1 MASPGTQTN
10 QDDRSAPLD
19 FEQAIG
25 SRSTRDSSKNESD
38 ETSGSFDSTKRY
50 LSEIGETPLLT
61 AEQEREVARAVL
73 AGDDSARARMI
84 KSNLRLVVMLA
95 KRYVNRGLPLLD
107 LIEEGNLGLMH
118 AVEKFDPE
126 RGFRFSTYATWWIR
140 QNIERALMNQTRTV
154 RLPVHIVKDINTVLR
169 VSRELRS
176 AWRREPSIAELADHM
191 KRPSSEVHRLLKL
204 SERESSVDTPIAPD
218 SDRTVQEAFADPV
231 IDEPSDS
238 AENSDVLDHVGEW
251 IEQLPEKHR
260 EVVARRFGLRG
271 YEPAT
276 LEEVGSEVGLTRE
289 RVRQI
294 QIEGLAKLR
303 RAAEREG
310 LDSELLF
317 A

>member
-10 QDDRSAPLD
+10 QDDRNAALD

-25 SRSTRDSSKNESD
+25 ARSTRDSSKNESD

-95 KRYVNRGLPLLD
+95 KRYINRGLPLLD

-154 RLPVHIVKDINTVLR
+154 RLPVHVVNCLLYTSD
-169 VSRELRS
+169 
-176 AWRREPSIAELADHM
+176 AAD
-191 KRPSSEVHRLLKL
+191 E
-204 SERESSVDTPIAPD
+204 
-218 SDRTVQEAFADPV
+218 
-231 IDEPSDS
+231 
-238 AENSDVLDHVGEW
+238 
-251 IEQLPEKHR
+251 
-260 EVVARRFGLRG
+260 
-271 YEPAT
+271 
-276 LEEVGSEVGLTRE
+276 
-289 RVRQI
+289 
-294 QIEGLAKLR
+294 
-303 RAAEREG
+303 
-310 LDSELLF
+310 
-317 A
+317 

>member
-1 MASPGTQTN
+1 VAGPIAQTIHEE
-10 QDDRSAPLD
+10 RTVPLD
-19 FEQAIG
+19 FEQLTTRVHTAG
-25 SRSTRDSSKNESD
+25 SGQSEANELSS
-38 ETSGSFDSTKRY
+38 GFDSTQLY
-50 LSEIGETPLLT
+50 LAEIGKTPLLT
-61 AEQEREVARAVL
+61 AGQERDVARAAL
-73 AGDDSARARMI
+73 KGDSNARARMI

-95 KRYVNRGLPLLD
+95 KRYTNRGLPLLD

-154 RLPVHIVKDINTVLR
+154 RLPVHIVKEINTVLR
-169 VSRELRS
+169 VTRELRS
-176 AWRREPSIAELADHM
+176 VLRREPSIAELADHM
-191 KRPSSEVHRLLKL
+191 KRPATEVHRLLKL
-204 SERESSVDTPIAPD
+204 SERESSVDTPLAAD
-218 SDRTVQEAFADPV
+218 SDRPAQEALADSV
-231 IDEPSDS
+231 IDGPSDS
-238 AENSDVLDHVGEW
+238 AVSNDVHEHVKQW

-271 YEPAT
+271 YEPST

-310 LDSELLF
+310 INSELLF

>member
-1 MASPGTQTN
+1 MASPGIQTIH
-10 QDDRSAPLD
+10 DDRDATLD
-19 FEQAIG
+19 FEQSQVRLSI
-25 SRSTRDSSKNESD
+25 RDSVQKESG
-38 ETSGSFDSTKRY
+38 ETSNTFDSTKRY
-50 LSEIGETPLLT
+50 LLEIGETPLLT
-61 AEQEREVARAVL
+61 AEQEQEVARAVL

-95 KRYVNRGLPLLD
+95 KRYTNRGLPVLD

-154 RLPVHIVKDINTVLR
+154 RLPVHIVKEINTVLR

-176 AWRREPSIAELADHM
+176 ALGREPSIADLADHM
-191 KRPSSEVHRLLKL
+191 QRPSSEVHRLLKFY
-204 SERESSVDTPIAPD
+204 ERESSVDTPLAPD
-218 SDRTVQEAFADPV
+218 ADRTVQEAIADRV
-231 IDEPSDS
+231 IDEPSES
-238 AENSDVLDHVGEW
+238 AENSDVLRHVGEW
-251 IEQLPEKHR
+251 IEQLPDKHR

-310 LDSELLF
+310 IDSELLF

>member
-10 QDDRSAPLD
+10 QDDRNAPLD

-25 SRSTRDSSKNESD
+25 ARSTRDSSKNESD

-154 RLPVHIVKDINTVLR
+154 RLPVHIVKEINTVLR
-169 VSRELRS
+169 VSKELRG
-176 AWRREPSIAELADHM
+176 ALRREPSIAELADHM

-204 SERESSVDTPIAPD
+204 SERETSVDTPIAPD
-218 SDRTVQEAFADPV
+218 ADRTVQEVVADPV

-238 AENSDVLDHVGEW
+238 AENSDVLAHVGEW
-251 IEQLPEKHR
+251 IEQLPDKHR

-310 LDSELLF
+310 IDSELLF

>member
-1 MASPGTQTN
+1 VASPGTQTN
-10 QDDRSAPLD
+10 QDDRNAPLD

-25 SRSTRDSSKNESD
+25 ARSTRDSSKNESD

-154 RLPVHIVKDINTVLR
+154 RLPVHIVKEINTVLR
-169 VSRELRS
+169 VSKELRG
-176 AWRREPSIAELADHM
+176 ALRREPSIAELADHM

-204 SERESSVDTPIAPD
+204 SERETSVDTPIAPD
-218 SDRTVQEAFADPV
+218 ADRTVQEVVADPV

-251 IEQLPEKHR
+251 IEQLPDKHR

-310 LDSELLF
+310 IDSELLF

>member
-1 MASPGTQTN
+1 MASLGTQSI
-10 QDDRSAPLD
+10 QDDRNAPLD
-19 FEQAIG
+19 FEQLMGPCA
-25 SRSTRDSSKNESD
+25 TRGSSKID
-38 ETSGSFDSTKRY
+38 PDDTPGSFDSTKRY
-50 LSEIGETPLLT
+50 LLEIGETPLLT
-61 AEQEREVARAVL
+61 AQQEREVARAVL
-73 AGDDSARARMI
+73 AGDDSARTRMI

-154 RLPVHIVKDINTVLR
+154 RLPVHIVKEINAVLR

-176 AWRREPSIAELADHM
+176 AWRREPSITELADHM
-191 KRPSSEVHRLLKL
+191 QRPSSEVHRLLKL

-218 SDRTVQEAFADPV
+218 SDQTVQEAVADLA
-231 IDEPSDS
+231 IDGPSDS
-238 AENSDVLDHVGEW
+238 AENSDVLAHVGEW
-251 IEQLPEKHR
+251 IEQLPDKHR

-271 YEPAT
+271 HEPAT